1 MGLFLEVLGV
11 FNAQAL
17 RLKSTIGDREV
28 TRCDVSHY
36 RHPVFPQRS
45 LQHFR
50 NEEKQMRNLSRVST
64 FVLLLSPLALTLA
77 TGSYAQDQY
86 PILDKVAAKV
96 VQKYTSTPCEQLWQ
110 KKQGPPQPP
119 SAQEQKAIQFLKTD
133 PQMRAVF
140 INKVAPPIANKMFEC
155 GLIP

>member
-1 MGLFLEVLGV
+1 MM
-11 FNAQAL
+11 
-17 RLKSTIGDREV
+17 RLSYAGK
-28 TRCDVSHY
+28 
-36 RHPVFPQRS
+36 
-45 LQHFR
+45 L
-50 NEEKQMRNLSRVST
+50 
-64 FVLLLSPLALTLA
+64 VLLTSPLALTLA
-77 TGSYAQDQY
+77 TGTHAQEQY

-110 KKQGPPQPP
+110 KKQAPPQPP
-119 SAQEQKAIQFLKTD
+119 SPQEQKAIQFLKTD

>member
-1 MGLFLEVLGV
+1 MPRDF
-11 FNAQAL
+11 
-17 RLKSTIGDREV
+17 STPISV
-28 TRCDVSHY
+28 V
-36 RHPVFPQRS
+36 PVFISINPFQKR
-45 LQHFR
+45 R
-50 NEEKQMRNLSRVST
+50 KQMMRLSYAGKL
-64 FVLLLSPLALTLA
+64 VLLVSPLALTLA
-77 TGSYAQDQY
+77 TGTHAQEQY

-110 KKQGPPQPP
+110 KKQAPPQPP
-119 SAQEQKAIQFLKTD
+119 SPQEQKAIQFLKTD